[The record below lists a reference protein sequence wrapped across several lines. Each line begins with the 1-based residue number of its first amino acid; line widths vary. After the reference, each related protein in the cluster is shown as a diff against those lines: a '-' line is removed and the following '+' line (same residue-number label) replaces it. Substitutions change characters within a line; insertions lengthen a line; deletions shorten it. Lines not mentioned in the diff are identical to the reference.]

1 MHINRA
7 GFEKNF
13 PLMWDASMKY
23 KHGIKPGDTPDESP
37 TNVAIGNFTP
47 GRETDLFQQLRS
59 GLQQR
64 VQQNFADGTPNTDI
78 PKPRFSQSEL
88 DQMNNQGRPS
98 PVRVNRD
105 HNGQNQRVIRRES
118 VTTRSILKELKS
130 TLQSHDTLNPKLWNG
145 EKLDPEVW
153 QALNKISK
161 EWAKFANIPNKAIKD
176 VIVVG
181 GNANYNYTK
190 YSDIDLHLMLDK
202 SQVKCDGLVDD
213 YLLSKKQLWALTHDI
228 TVKGQPVELY
238 GQSAEDTFKKG
249 QGVYSLKSNG
259 WLQQP
264 ERVKFDA
271 NSQAVKDKVY
281 DLERAIMDL
290 INSKSDDIATFKRM
304 KGRLKGMRSTAIEK
318 GGEYAPENLAFKELR
333 NRGVL
338 DKMNMYLRN
347 LEDKDLSL

>member
-1 MHINRA
+1 MRA
-7 GFEKNF
+7 
-13 PLMWDASMKY
+13 L
-23 KHGIKPGDTPDESP
+23 
-37 TNVAIGNFTP
+37 
-47 GRETDLFQQLRS
+47 LR
-59 GLQQR
+59 
-64 VQQNFADGTPNTDI
+64 
-78 PKPRFSQSEL
+78 
-88 DQMNNQGRPS
+88 
-98 PVRVNRD
+98 
-105 HNGQNQRVIRRES
+105 
-118 VTTRSILKELKS
+118 ELKT
-130 TLQSHDTLNPKLWNG
+130 TLQSHDTLNPKLWKD

-290 INSKSDDIATFKRM
+290 IDSKSDDIATFKRM

-338 DKMNMYLRN
+338 DKMNKYLRG
-347 LEDKDLSL
+347 LEDQELSLESYYTEGKKKCPDGKRWDKEKGKCVRKQRAYHGGYYLGYDPDEGEGSEGGDGGGGGGE